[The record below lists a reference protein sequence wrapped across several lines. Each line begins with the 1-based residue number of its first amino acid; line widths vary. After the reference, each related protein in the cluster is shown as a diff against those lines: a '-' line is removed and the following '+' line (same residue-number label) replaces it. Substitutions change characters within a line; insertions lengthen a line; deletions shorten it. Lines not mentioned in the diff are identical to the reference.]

1 MNNEIRTH
9 IIIIQDQILMIWNG
23 NIDLYKISSS
33 INLIAY
39 SEDDD
44 YGLDNNFITCQIL
57 LWRRKKIIILSIQQ

>member
-1 MNNEIRTH
+1 MNNEIRTP

>member
-57 LWRRKKIIILSIQQ
+57 LWRRKKIIILSIQH

>member
-33 INLIAY
+33 INLIEY

>member
-1 MNNEIRTH
+1 MNNENRTH